1 MTNVFPIA
9 STYLLMVLCC
19 FIDAVFV

>member
-1 MTNVFPIA
+1 MKNVFPIA
-9 STYLLMVLCC
+9 LTYLLMVLCC